1 MEELK
6 KGLKRKIRRKLIVS
20 KKSLTTVMEW
30 FERSIKVDK
39 CKRQVLVK
47 ESCMDG
53 LESKDQSK
61 RRYNR

>member
-6 KGLKRKIRRKLIVS
+6 KGLKRKIKRKLIAS

-39 CKRQVLVK
+39 YKRQVLVK
-47 ESCMDG
+47 EK
-53 LESKDQSK
+53 LYE
-61 RRYNR
+61 